1 MSKQFDD
8 QAQVQFIDALT
19 KHGKASTA
27 LAVTGWDRSTI
38 ARAKKDSPYFK
49 QQCEQALE
57 QFKARL
63 LMDIHDAMY
72 SRGVK
77 GWKEPIVDRSGQV
90 VGYREKF
97 SERCL
102 IKLAER
108 YDPEYRTNN
117 PVVDINVNSGVLAI
131 PKDTEKPP
139 EDWAE
144 QYAEFEV
151 KPLEEDDE

>member
-1 MSKQFDD
+1 MPKQFDAD
-8 QAQVQFIDALT
+8 AQVQYLEAL
-19 KHGKASTA
+19 KQHGKQSTA
-27 LAVTGWDRSTI
+27 LVQTGWDRSTI
-38 ARAKKDSPYFK
+38 ARAKKDSVYFK

-57 QFKARL
+57 EHRARIL
-63 LMDIHDAMY
+63 IDIHDAMY

-77 GWKEPIVDRSGQV
+77 GWREPIVDRSGNV

-102 IKLAER
+102 ITLAER
-108 YDPEYRTNN
+108 YDPEFRTNN

-131 PKDTEKPP
+131 PRDTEKRP

-151 KPLEEDDE
+151 KPLEEDD